1 MIISLSDSPTYS
13 PTRKPTMGYTP
24 VAVQVTQKI
33 DGLDYNDFNTN
44 EKVILLTISI
54 RSSLIQYYHID
65 YNKR

>member
-1 MIISLSDSPTYS
+1 
-13 PTRKPTMGYTP
+13 MGYTP